1 MKTSAPQITP
11 VAGAHMDTPLGEA
24 LLALN
29 NSHAIEL
36 SLLQAERLAGLLAQ
50 AWCAWRIGEI
60 DAFML
65 VLDESA
71 SYDSPNFRWFRQ
83 RYQRF
88 IYVDRIVVAP
98 SARGRG
104 LARLLYQELIR
115 RASDAGH
122 ERIVCE
128 VNLDPPNPQSDAFHA
143 ALGFSAVGSASIH
156 GGAKTVR
163 YLSRSLVSDSVESAA
178 ASSDQAAEAGGR
190 ARTE

>member
-1 MKTSAPQITP
+1 MFFASNTGDPCHGVKNPALQITS
-11 VAGAHMDTPLGEA
+11 VADARINTPLGEA

-36 SLLQAERLAGLLAQ
+36 SLLQAERLADLLAQ

-65 VLDESA
+65 VLDERA

-98 SARGRG
+98 PARGRG
-104 LARLLYQELIR
+104 LARLLYEELIR

-128 VNLDPPNPQSDAFHA
+128 VNLDPPNPKSDAFHA

-163 YLSRSLVSDSVESAA
+163 YLSRPLEPCA
-178 ASSDQAAEAGGR
+178 
-190 ARTE
+190 